1 MISENRYKIA
11 GLGEVLW
18 DVHGEQKTFGG
29 APANCASH
37 CSTLGAE
44 AYVISCIGDDD
55 LGKKGQA
62 FLSNHG
68 VNISGIAISDSFETG
83 IVNVELDSDGKPEYE
98 IRESVAWDYIPF
110 TDEMSKIASQ
120 LDAVCFGTLSQRN
133 NVSKMSIE
141 KFLDATSPDCLRM
154 FDINIRQHYYND
166 DVILSS
172 LKMANALKINDEE
185 LPMVANLLNISGSDE
200 EQMKTI
206 LQKCNLKLAIL
217 TCGSKGAL
225 MVTEYEESFVIPPKP
240 EIIRSTVGAGD
251 SFTAAAIMGYLQ
263 NKKLTEINR
272 HANAVASF
280 VCTQTGAVPVL
291 PEKLIKGE

>member
-1 MISENRYKIA
+1 MVSENRYKIA

-18 DVHGEQKTFGG
+18 DVHGDQKTFGG
-29 APANCASH
+29 APANCACH

-44 AYVISCIGDDD
+44 AFVISCIGNDE
-55 LGKKGQA
+55 LGTKGNA
-62 FLSNHG
+62 FLTNHG
-68 VNISGIAISDSFETG
+68 VNTSGIAISEEFETG
-83 IVNVELDSDGKPEYE
+83 IVNVELDSEGKPEYE

-110 TDEMSKIASQ
+110 TDEMAKIASQ

-133 NVSKMSIE
+133 NVSKSSIE
-141 KFLDATSPDCLRM
+141 KFLDATSPECLRI

-166 DVILSS
+166 EIIISS
-172 LKMANALKINDEE
+172 LKSANALKINDEE
-185 LPMVANLLNISGSDE
+185 LPLVANLLIISGSDE
-200 EQMKTI
+200 EQMKAI
-206 LQKCNLKLAIL
+206 LKKCNLKLAIL
-217 TCGSKGAL
+217 TCGAKGAL
-225 MVTEYEESFVIPPKP
+225 MVTKNEESFAIPPKP
-240 EIIRSTVGAGD
+240 EIIKSTVGAGD

-263 NKKLTEINR
+263 NRKLSEINR